1 MLPEPISARGSG
13 GKTPKIPG
21 WQVGLRLPYLMGS
34 RAVFEAPW
42 GRDMRLTASLV
53 ISQSL
58 QACDVSGVSEASFR
72 RKAL

>member
-1 MLPEPISARGSG
+1 MSQYQPEVLGERHQRFPG
-13 GKTPKIPG
+13 GKA
-21 WQVGLRLPYLMGS
+21 GLRLPYLMGS

-58 QACDVSGVSEASFR
+58 QGCDVSGVSEASFR

>member
-1 MLPEPISARGSG
+1 MPHEPMSARGSG
-13 GKTPKIPG
+13 EKIPKIPG
-21 WQVGLRLPYLMGS
+21 WQVELRLPHVMGS

-58 QACDVSGVSEASFR
+58 
-72 RKAL
+72 